1 MSLQQCQQLNTPPAG
16 CGASFVEQKEP
27 LNPVRGCLCCIWPGI
42 RHRMLGHP
50 PGSLRVSVV
59 PLRPTCQRLAN
70 DSKAMR
76 QSACWGHLDSQPDG
90 RSSTLLGR
98 AGLCST
104 RSPGDVDPWAFFCL
118 VPWTCASLV
127 PASACRENPGKSCFR
142 GMRHGPSE
150 AKAKAWS
157 AKNSGLPGRAGLL
170 NQTKNIGVQAQGGT

>member
-1 MSLQQCQQLNTPPAG
+1 MFSRLFRLTQELLRRRCCLCKQRQQLNTPPAG

-42 RHRMLGHP
+42 RHRMLGSVPQVARHP

-104 RSPGDVDPWAFFCL
+104 RPPGDVDPWACFCL
-118 VPWTCASLV
+118 VPWTCASFML
-127 PASACRENPGKSCFR
+127 ATL
-142 GMRHGPSE
+142 PS
-150 AKAKAWS
+150 
-157 AKNSGLPGRAGLL
+157 
-170 NQTKNIGVQAQGGT
+170 